1 MLLLHTFGARNV
13 PFSPT
18 YCSLAT
24 APPKLLCT
32 NRDRLPT
39 LLNLARLSG
48 NSASSDMVS
57 GMSIVCVATQLS
69 AVSKSTSR
77 LTYSFTL
84 RGASSAWPPCM
95 TMALM
100 RTVPM
105 KGMCRMS

>member
-32 NRDRLPT
+32 NRDRL
-39 LLNLARLSG
+39 SG
-48 NSASSDMVS
+48 NSASSDPAS
-57 GMSIVCVATQLS
+57 GMSIVCVLS
-69 AVSKSTSR
+69 HVSKSTSR
-77 LTYSFTL
+77 LTYSFIL

-95 TMALM
+95 TMA
-100 RTVPM
+100 
-105 KGMCRMS
+105 